1 VSDTESLGRGTADQ
15 ERERRMQLLIRRL
28 PPRLQSM
35 VHWFRKPSS
44 RWARIPAGIILIIG
58 SLFSILPIF
67 GLWMLPLGLL
77 LIADDVMPLRR
88 FTGRVLAWIE
98 RRHPHWLGLS
108 TTPQLAFVKRDL

>member
-1 VSDTESLGRGTADQ
+1 VSHIESPDPGVAEQD
-15 ERERRMQLLIRRL
+15 RERRMQLLIRRF
-28 PPRLQSM
+28 PPRVQSV

-67 GLWMLPLGLL
+67 GLWMLPLGLVF
-77 LIADDVMPLRR
+77 IAEDVMPLRL

-98 RRHPHWLGLS
+98 RRHPQWLGLS
-108 TTPQLAFVKRDL
+108 PASLTFAKRDF